1 MSSEAVDILEDVLK
15 RCSSDMRLAQRVEFG
30 MNSEKGI
37 TAGLLYFT
45 EQVGISAQ
53 MVSLHLSNPLIGDPS
68 GAYLNNFDDKPVQK
82 DFLEVDG
89 ELLRVIIMDRRDG
102 LMSAHGVERFE
113 SRSAAEAHYA
123 KSFEST
129 AWENLGNECDFDGYE
144 EIMGIVQGEP
154 LIENL
159 SGASLQ
165 NKTAKVGRS
174 PGMRRI

>member
-1 MSSEAVDILEDVLK
+1 MPSEVVDILEDVLK
-15 RCSSDMRLAQRVEFG
+15 RCSSDLRLASRVELG
-30 MNSEKGI
+30 VSSVKGI

-45 EQVGISAQ
+45 EQAGISAQ
-53 MVSLHLSNPLIGDPS
+53 MVVLELSSPLISNKS

-89 ELLRVIIMDRRDG
+89 ELLRLKMMDRRDG

-113 SRSAAEAHYA
+113 SRSAAEAHYE
-123 KSFEST
+123 KSFEFT
-129 AWENLGNECDFDGYE
+129 AWESIGNECDVDGYE
-144 EIMGIVQGEP
+144 EIMDIIKGGP

-159 SGASLQ
+159 SGANLQ